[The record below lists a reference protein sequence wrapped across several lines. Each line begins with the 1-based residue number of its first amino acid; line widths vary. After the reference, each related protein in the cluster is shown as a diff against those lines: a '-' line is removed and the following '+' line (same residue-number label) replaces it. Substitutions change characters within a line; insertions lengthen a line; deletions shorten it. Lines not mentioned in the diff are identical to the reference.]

1 MSSQTHEGDRHA
13 AHRIALRAGKPAQYR
28 KALTQGIHDALR
40 EVFKVPEDDQFMIVS
55 ELDADNFVF
64 GRHYMGIERSDD
76 LVIIQI
82 AANNTRGQDQKK
94 ALYAQIAEN
103 LARDPGVRKEDVF
116 VNLVTVAREDWSFGN
131 GMAQYA
137 T

>member
-1 MSSQTHEGDRHA
+1 MPLT
-13 AHRIALRAGKPAQYR
+13 RIALRAGKPAPYR
-28 KALTQGIHDALR
+28 KALVQGVHAALM
-40 EVFKVPEDDQFMIVS
+40 ETFNVPEDDQFMIVN

-64 GRHYMGIERSDD
+64 GRNYLGVERSDD

-94 ALYAQIAEN
+94 ALYAKIAEN
-103 LARDPGVRKEDVF
+103 LARSPGVRKEDVF

-131 GMAQYA
+131 GLAQYA

>member
-1 MSSQTHEGDRHA
+1 MPLT
-13 AHRIALRAGKPAQYR
+13 RIALRAGKPAQYR
-28 KALTQGIHDALR
+28 KALTQGIHAALM
-40 EVFKVPEDDQFMIVS
+40 EVFNVPEDDKFMIVS
-55 ELDADNFVF
+55 ELDADNYVF

-94 ALYAQIAEN
+94 ALYAKIAEN

-131 GMAQYA
+131 GLAQYA

>member
-1 MSSQTHEGDRHA
+1 MPLT
-13 AHRIALRAGKPAQYR
+13 RIALRAGKPAQYR

>member
-1 MSSQTHEGDRHA
+1 MPLT
-13 AHRIALRAGKPAQYR
+13 RIALRAGKPAQYR
-28 KALTQGIHDALR
+28 KALTQGIHAALM
-40 EVFKVPEDDQFMIVS
+40 EVFNVPEDDKFMIVS
-55 ELDADNFVF
+55 ELDADNYVF

-94 ALYAQIAEN
+94 ALYAKIAEN

-116 VNLVTVAREDWSFGN
+116 VNLVAVAREDWSFGN
-131 GMAQYA
+131 GLAQYA